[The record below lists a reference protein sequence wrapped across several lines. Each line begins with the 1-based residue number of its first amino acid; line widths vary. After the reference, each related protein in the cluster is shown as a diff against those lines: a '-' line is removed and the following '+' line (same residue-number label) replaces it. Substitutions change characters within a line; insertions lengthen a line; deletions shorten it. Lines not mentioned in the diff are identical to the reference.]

1 MTNRLA
7 CTQVEARDRD
17 SGDNGRIAYSIIG
30 EAESW
35 FRISENGTLFST
47 RQLDREIRA
56 AFSFV
61 VKATDGNSLESYSN
75 GGGGGSSGGG
85 RNSATATV
93 LLTIQD
99 VNDESPVFTS
109 PSDAFVAENLPPNTV
124 VMSVT
129 TVDRDQGRNADI
141 EYFLTRSDSD
151 NFDIGRLDGILR
163 TTRSLDREEKA
174 SYDVVVTATDNGSPR
189 RRSASMDIR
198 VHVLDA
204 NDNTPVFRPKTYSAT
219 VLENAT
225 LGQNILDTTAFDAD
239 SGLNG
244 EIRWDKVK
252 IVRPRK

>member
-1 MTNRLA
+1 
-7 CTQVEARDRD
+7 VEAHDKD
-17 SGDNGRIAYSIIG
+17 SGDNGRLAYSIIG

-35 FRISENGTLFST
+35 FRISDNGTLFST
-47 RQLDREIRA
+47 RQLDRETRA

-61 VKATDGNSLESYSN
+61 VKATDGNSLEGN
-75 GGGGGSSGGG
+75 GGANGGG

-109 PSDAFVAENLPPNTV
+109 PPDAYVAENLPPNTV
-124 VMSVT
+124 VMAVA

-141 EYFLTRSDSD
+141 EYFLTRSDSE

-163 TTRSLDREEKA
+163 TTRSLDREERA
-174 SYDVVVTATDNGSPR
+174 SYDLVVTATDNGSP

-239 SGLNG
+239 AGLNG
-244 EIRWDKVK
+244 EIR
-252 IVRPRK
+252 

>member
-1 MTNRLA
+1 M
-7 CTQVEARDRD
+7 EARDKD

-47 RQLDREIRA
+47 RQLDRETKA

-61 VKATDGNSLESYSN
+61 VKATDGNSLESSSN
-75 GGGGGSSGGG
+75 GGGGNGGGGG

-109 PSDAFVAENLPPNTV
+109 PPDAYVAENLPPNTV
-124 VMSVT
+124 VMSVA

-163 TTRSLDREEKA
+163 TSKSLDREDKA
-174 SYDVVVTATDNGSPR
+174 AYDLVVTATDNGSPR
-189 RRSASMDIR
+189 RSASMDIR
-198 VHVLDA
+198 VHVVDV

-239 SGLNG
+239 AGLNG
-244 EIRWDKVK
+244 EIR
-252 IVRPRK
+252 